1 LNYTIEFSSL
11 AERQF
16 KKLPVSFQK
25 RLTPKINALA
35 ENPRPSG
42 IKKLEGEDD
51 LYRIRVGDYRII
63 YQIQDDKLIVLV
75 VKIGDRKEI
84 YKK

>member
-1 LNYTIEFSSL
+1 LSYTIEFSST

-16 KKLPVSFQK
+16 KKLSVQHQK

-42 IKKLEGEDD
+42 MKKLEGEDD
-51 LYRIRVGDYRII
+51 LYRVRVGDYRII